1 MTNHF
6 MRQPLPIDMS
16 SGSWSHFCDV
26 PPADTKNGRIYAI
39 GDIHGHLDHLLAM
52 QAAIDADRARHPV
65 ERATIVYL
73 GDLIDR
79 GPHSRSVIEQVAAQQ
94 SAADDT
100 TGVVCIS
107 GNHDAWLNEFLTDAT
122 ILPLWGRKGGLE
134 TLASYGFPPEEVL
147 CAMADPVAAEVLRL
161 ALIARMPQ
169 HHRDFIAGLPL
180 SHQQGGYFF
189 AHAGVNPDR
198 SLTNQR
204 KEDLTWIRDPFLT
217 SMTDFGKVVVH
228 GHTSGASVES
238 LPNRINVDTGIYATG
253 VLSCVVLEGA
263 ARHLITVDR
272 SVLRKLREQQME
284 PQHG

>member
-1 MTNHF
+1 MTNPF
-6 MRQPLPIDMS
+6 MRQPLPIDLS
-16 SGSWSHFCDV
+16 RGGWNHFRDV
-26 PPADTKNGRIYAI
+26 SPADTKNVRIYAI

-52 QAAIDADRARHPV
+52 QVAIDADRALHPIA
-65 ERATIVYL
+65 RAVIVYL

-79 GPHSRSVIEQVAAQQ
+79 GPHSRSVIERVAAQQ
-94 SAADDT
+94 NEADERT
-100 TGVVCIS
+100 CVVCLS

-134 TLASYGFPPEEVL
+134 TLASYGFSPEEVL
-147 CAMADPVAAEVLRL
+147 RGMANPAAAEVVRL

-169 HHRDFIAGLPL
+169 QHRDFIAGLPL
-180 SHQQGGYFF
+180 SYQLGGYFF

-198 SLTNQR
+198 SLTDQR
-204 KEDLTWIRDPFLT
+204 KEDLTWIRDRFLT
-217 SMTDFGKVVVH
+217 STTDFGKVVVH

-253 VLSCVVLEGA
+253 VLSCVVLEGV
-263 ARHLITVDR
+263 ARHLITIDR
-272 SVLRKLREQQME
+272 NALRALREQQME